1 MDRDKPGDSPKG
13 FSVHG
18 LEETMKMKK
27 KDAGVGAKASIATV
41 VFCLMP
47 GMAGAADAPAN
58 TPANT
63 PPCLIAGWENPQ
75 SVCVTHT
82 KTIASTCYVC
92 HGPSGKSLGAIPSLA
107 GQDKAYFIAAMREFR
122 TGKRDSTVMRKYAVG
137 YTDTE
142 YEALAEHFAAIK

>member
-1 MDRDKPGDSPKG
+1 
-13 FSVHG
+13 
-18 LEETMKMKK
+18 MKK
-27 KDAGVGAKASIATV
+27 KDAGVGAKASIATII
-41 VFCLMP
+41 FCLMS
-47 GMAGAADAPAN
+47 GMAGAADAAAN
-58 TPANT
+58 TPPNSPPNSPPNT

-107 GQDKAYFIAAMREFR
+107 GQDKAYFIAAMQEFK

>member
-1 MDRDKPGDSPKG
+1 
-13 FSVHG
+13 
-18 LEETMKMKK
+18 MKK
-27 KDAGVGAKASIATV
+27 NDAGVRATASTATV
-41 VFCLMP
+41 IFCLMS
-47 GMAGAADAPAN
+47 GLAGAADAPAN
-58 TPANT
+58 APPSAPPST

-107 GQDKAYFIAAMREFR
+107 GQDKAYFIAAMREFK